1 MNLGRHFRPRGSYRL
16 TASPLSAESI
26 VWLHGA
32 GSVEARVSR
41 AGRESKR
48 GLTVRRTILGQLI
61 VGKPVAGKLVPRKLV
76 PRRLLPRKMEKLNSK
91 LHRSTVSPLFLLA
104 TVVLLTTV
112 APFLQAREKD
122 KLSYGEGLI
131 VNVPFTEAEVEQVV
145 QDVTQNGIIRGTKEY
160 NKDEYVAGAKAAD
173 STHAF
178 PPWTGGGKVLYK
190 VRLQALDPRNF
201 KDGGDVGTLAVRYVL
216 QPQGDKN
223 TVLRI
228 DAVFVEDFRHTV
240 HASNGSVE
248 GSEYKDIKDHL
259 DSIELMKQQTIEAE
273 KELQSQR
280 SNKQPQAMNESTSA
294 AAPPAVPAVAPP
306 PAPAPAEVASTRA
319 APAGVAND
327 GPTSEP
333 RTSNP
338 TPPPNSAL
346 QSAAVSSVSGQS
358 VSSQSVSGEV
368 ASGVSLEQH
377 VQDLRRQIERL
388 VKSPGA
394 PLKSAPFHTASTLS
408 ALTTGTEVLIL
419 ISTPYWYGV
428 ETRDGQHGWVFR
440 DSLESLP

>member
-1 MNLGRHFRPRGSYRL
+1 
-16 TASPLSAESI
+16 
-26 VWLHGA
+26 
-32 GSVEARVSR
+32 
-41 AGRESKR
+41 
-48 GLTVRRTILGQLI
+48 
-61 VGKPVAGKLVPRKLV
+61 
-76 PRRLLPRKMEKLNSK
+76 MEKLNSK
-91 LHRSTVSPLFLLA
+91 LHRASMSPLFLMATFLA
-104 TVVLLTTV
+104 LAIL

-145 QDVTQNGIIRGTKEY
+145 QDVAQNGIIRGTKEY
-160 NKDEYVAGAKAAD
+160 NKDEYVGGAKPAD

-178 PPWTGGGKVLYK
+178 PPWTGGGKVFYK

-216 QPQGDKN
+216 QPQGNKN

-228 DAVFVEDFRHTV
+228 DAVYVEDFRHTV

-248 GSEYKDIKDHL
+248 SSEYKDIKDHL
-259 DSIELMKQQTIEAE
+259 DSIELMRQQTAEAE
-273 KELQSQR
+273 QERQSQLAK
-280 SNKQPQAMNESTSA
+280 KQPQPKQLQPTSGGNERA
-294 AAPPAVPAVAPP
+294 AALPA
-306 PAPAPAEVASTRA
+306 APAPAAVASAMTTPVGVTNA
-319 APAGVAND
+319 GVANAGVAND
-327 GPTSEP
+327 SSSRDP
-333 RTSNP
+333 
-338 TPPPNSAL
+338 
-346 QSAAVSSVSGQS
+346 QVSSQTQPAGSSVQPAAGRNASGQS
-358 VSSQSVSGEV
+358 APTQNVSGEV
-368 ASGVSLEQH
+368 ASGVTLEQH
-377 VQDLRRQIERL
+377 VHGLRQQVERL